1 VKGLVQKL
9 KQAVQRLQAGGE
21 IPCHFTTLTTAI
33 YQWQDLAKILEKY
46 EVAVTQRRQGRSDP
60 LEPAERKLSAERR
73 RVLKYPGVVA
83 WFTGYKMELFYKHV
97 LKYEDGE
104 GVFEWGAGGIMH
116 LHSINFG
123 AQMPRVDPAQDEWRL
138 PCPQSIRT
146 AQDFAQ
152 VHEEYVTDWSLSKAE
167 KWSEQDIENAAAR
180 RTSGGSPLH
189 SDAESDG
196 SEDLEC
202 HNSAKTQ
209 DLEPKNKR
217 ARVSFLTASA
227 AESKKQEQLQ
237 VGLEADVF
245 CQHGVASDVDFV
257 RVFPT
262 PTSMAYVEDAAGRRK
277 VRALTAEEKKLLKDL
292 DALVMQKDWH
302 PCQVGTDQK
311 ALMMTNNCQLVR
323 RMRRKW
329 YRKLAE
335 KCNMHDRHSG
345 VGVEVPPVYVEVPAE
360 EEAAGEAESRTDI
373 NHDVAE
379 ISVASFN
386 LHRQPLRSDVREMI
400 SEHDVFCLQELTPA
414 ALSAVLAAG
423 RDL

>member
-1 VKGLVQKL
+1 MVGPLLEVAMNEDVQSSGERQAKVKGLVQKL
-9 KQAVQRLQAGGE
+9 QQAVERLQAGGE
-21 IPCHFTTLTTAI
+21 IPRHFTTLTTAI
-33 YQWQDLAKILEKY
+33 YHWQDLAKILEKY

-196 SEDLEC
+196 SEDLER

-217 ARVSFLTASA
+217 ACVFSDRERSGEQEARAVASWLGSRCVLSAWVSFRCRFCAGVSNTYKHGICRGCSWTSEGSGADSRGEKVIERFGCFGGAKRLASVSGRNRP
-227 AESKKQEQLQ
+227 ESTH
-237 VGLEADVF
+237 D
-245 CQHGVASDVDFV
+245 
-257 RVFPT
+257 
-262 PTSMAYVEDAAGRRK
+262 
-277 VRALTAEEKKLLKDL
+277 
-292 DALVMQKDWH
+292 
-302 PCQVGTDQK
+302 DQ
-311 ALMMTNNCQLVR
+311 
-323 RMRRKW
+323 
-329 YRKLAE
+329 
-335 KCNMHDRHSG
+335 
-345 VGVEVPPVYVEVPAE
+345 
-360 EEAAGEAESRTDI
+360 
-373 NHDVAE
+373 
-379 ISVASFN
+379 
-386 LHRQPLRSDVREMI
+386 
-400 SEHDVFCLQELTPA
+400 
-414 ALSAVLAAG
+414 
-423 RDL
+423 

>member
-1 VKGLVQKL
+1 MFHVQPCQAVSSEAVRVFSDHTGNEDVQSSGGRQAKVKGLVQKL
-9 KQAVQRLQAGGE
+9 QQAVERLQAGGE
-21 IPCHFTTLTTAI
+21 IPCHFSTLTTAI
-33 YQWQDLAKILEKY
+33 YHWQDLAKILEKY

-217 ARVSFLTASA
+217 ARVFSDRERSG
-227 AESKKQEQLQ
+227 EQE
-237 VGLEADVF
+237 ARA
-245 CQHGVASDVDFV
+245 VASWL
-257 RVFPT
+257 
-262 PTSMAYVEDAAGRRK
+262 G
-277 VRALTAEEKKLLKDL
+277 
-292 DALVMQKDWH
+292 
-302 PCQVGTDQK
+302 
-311 ALMMTNNCQLVR
+311 
-323 RMRRKW
+323 
-329 YRKLAE
+329 
-335 KCNMHDRHSG
+335 
-345 VGVEVPPVYVEVPAE
+345 
-360 EEAAGEAESRTDI
+360 SRC
-373 NHDVAE
+373 V
-379 ISVASFN
+379 
-386 LHRQPLRSDVREMI
+386 
-400 SEHDVFCLQELTPA
+400 
-414 ALSAVLAAG
+414 LSAWVSFRCRFCAGVSNTYKHGICRGCSWTSEGSGADSRGEKVIERFGCFGDAKRLASVSG
-423 RDL
+423 RNRPESTHDDQ

>member
-1 VKGLVQKL
+1 MNDSFRYRNWSLATCSCKYVVFKMFYVQPCQAVSSEAVRVFSDHTVNEELQSSGERQAKVKGLVQKL
-9 KQAVQRLQAGGE
+9 QQAVERLQAGGE

-33 YQWQDLAKILEKY
+33 YHWQDLAKILEKY
-46 EVAVTQRRQGRSDP
+46 EVAVTERRQGRSDP

-104 GVFEWGAGGIMH
+104 GVFEWGADGIMH

-196 SEDLEC
+196 SEDLER

-217 ARVSFLTASA
+217 ACVFSDRERSGEQEARAVASWLGSRCVLSAWVSFRCRFCAGVSNTYKHGICRGCSWTPEGSGADSRGEKVTERFGCFGGAKRLASVSDRNRP
-227 AESKKQEQLQ
+227 ESTH
-237 VGLEADVF
+237 D
-245 CQHGVASDVDFV
+245 
-257 RVFPT
+257 
-262 PTSMAYVEDAAGRRK
+262 
-277 VRALTAEEKKLLKDL
+277 
-292 DALVMQKDWH
+292 
-302 PCQVGTDQK
+302 DQ
-311 ALMMTNNCQLVR
+311 
-323 RMRRKW
+323 
-329 YRKLAE
+329 
-335 KCNMHDRHSG
+335 
-345 VGVEVPPVYVEVPAE
+345 
-360 EEAAGEAESRTDI
+360 
-373 NHDVAE
+373 
-379 ISVASFN
+379 
-386 LHRQPLRSDVREMI
+386 
-400 SEHDVFCLQELTPA
+400 
-414 ALSAVLAAG
+414 
-423 RDL
+423 